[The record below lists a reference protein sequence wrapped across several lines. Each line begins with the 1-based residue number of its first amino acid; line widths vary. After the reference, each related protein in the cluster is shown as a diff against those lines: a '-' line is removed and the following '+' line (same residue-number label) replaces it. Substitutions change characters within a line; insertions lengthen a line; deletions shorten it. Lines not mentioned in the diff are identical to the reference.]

1 MVEPEV
7 EAFNRGPPQTRDRDQ
22 RLLDITQGEAGMRM
36 AVVVVKSSVKAYR
49 LSCVRDCKQVQ
60 TLFKQTSFWSQA
72 PISISPLALSAS
84 GCGSSAE
91 LPVLLLSLAAADDS
105 AHQLTYS
112 LLLLQGPMFKPR
124 PAHHSLRIGYTASAS
139 LSHEY

>member
-7 EAFNRGPPQTRDRDQ
+7 EAFNRGPPKTRDRDQ

-72 PISISPLALSAS
+72 PISMSISALGFGLRKFCRVTGSPAEP
-84 GCGSSAE
+84 GCGGRPCAPAYL
-91 LPVLLLSLAAADDS
+91 LP
-105 AHQLTYS
+105 LTT
-112 LLLLQGPMFKPR
+112 PKPNVQTSTYPPPTENR
-124 PAHHSLRIGYTASAS
+124 VYRFSQS
-139 LSHEY
+139 